1 MMYFSIVIPYVLWML
16 VYILVGFG
24 ATKLGWTET
33 AHARSISGLLVYV
46 FAPAMFFNAFQRLT
60 YDPADFRLIALFFL
74 VTLVIQI
81 IVAGLLCLLLHRRFE
96 DARYRFLSFATVL
109 GNVGFLGLP
118 LVTAIFPDQPI
129 VACYSTVYALSMNL
143 VVFTLGVYLIT
154 RDRHYM
160 SLKAA
165 ICNPTSLTILF
176 TLPFYLLDI
185 HLPEA
190 VLDNLALMGKMTT
203 PLCMIVLGMRLAAV
217 DLKALFT
224 RPYAYVGS
232 LLKLIA
238 FPLIAYA
245 MVYFVPGLDTAFK
258 TCVLVLSAAPSA
270 AIILSLA
277 ELHRCEQENAASTL
291 LMSSI
296 LCAFTIPLV
305 LLIL

>member
-1 MMYFSIVIPYVLWML
+1 MVYFNIVIPYVLWML
-16 VYILVGFG
+16 VYILVGYG
-24 ATKLGWTET
+24 TTKLGWTET
-33 AHARSISGLLVYV
+33 AHARSISGLLVYI

-60 YDPADFRLIALFFL
+60 YNPADFRRIALFFV
-74 VTLVIQI
+74 VTLAIQVIVI
-81 IVAGLLCLLLHRRFE
+81 GLLCLLLHKRFA

-118 LVTAIFPDQPI
+118 LVTALFPDQPI
-129 VACYSTVYALSMNL
+129 VACYSTIYALTMNL

-154 RDRHYM
+154 MDRRFM

-165 ICNPTSLTILF
+165 ILNPTSLTILV
-176 TLPFYLLDI
+176 TLPLYLLNF
-185 HLPEA
+185 HLPVA
-190 VLDNLALMGKMTT
+190 ILDTMAQLGKMTT

-224 RPYAYVGS
+224 RPHAYIGS
-232 LLKLIA
+232 LMKLVVY
-238 FPLIAYA
+238 PLLAYA
-245 MVYFVPGLDTAFK
+245 MVYFIPGLDTTFK
-258 TCVLVLSAAPSA
+258 VCVLVLSAAPSG

-296 LCAFTIPLV
+296 LCAVTIPLV